1 MLQSAN
7 ADPHLSLVMPVPDG
21 SELRFLA
28 TDKTMGSKEFM
39 NHYWDLI
46 TSRQFN
52 EDIYDEMFKDE
63 WLALTKHF
71 TTFPKLVDAVK
82 NRHYRN

>member
-1 MLQSAN
+1 
-7 ADPHLSLVMPVPDG
+7 
-21 SELRFLA
+21 
-28 TDKTMGSKEFM
+28 MGSKEFM

-46 TSRQFN
+46 TSPQFN
-52 EDIYDEMFKDE
+52 EDRYDEMFKDE

-82 NRHYRN
+82 NRHYRL